1 MAGGSQASTS
11 VTFVRTGLGGKYLI
25 LQTCLLVLF
34 SVWSLGGRADGAIF
48 AIAGIAWASLFALVL
63 HPPSVVRLKNV
74 FAQSRCRLMLG
85 AWCILILF
93 LLLAPLNSEG
103 VIDTLVDGSTV
114 YQPRDTVAWFR
125 TTFVR
130 ERCLEYGFL
139 LSGVLV
145 QVMMLWHI
153 IDRFGRVRLL
163 LTVFA
168 GNALVVAIL
177 GAGYRLLGSEQILGF
192 FEPVHSGF
200 FGSFRYHNH
209 WTAFALL
216 SMGQCVALVLYW
228 YQAGSRDADV
238 RRQHLDVVWAGA
250 LLILSF
256 TLPMST
262 ARAGVLFLV
271 IFWIC
276 LGLFFAKWAY
286 RQSLPK
292 LGLLRGVVPV
302 FAFILMVGV
311 IVYSIRLSSHEL
323 HADWD
328 ETLTQ
333 VEQLQQGDLDEI
345 DAHRTNSWGDCWCM
359 FKDRP
364 LYGSGFG
371 SHRYLYQIYAR
382 DHYRHESG
390 VVRHIKEFAHND
402 WMQYLAEFG
411 VIGLF
416 LLCMPPVTLLIRY
429 RRAILGSPFACAL
442 LFSCGL
448 ILMLASFEF
457 PLSNPAIIVIFSI
470 QFTLALKVA
479 TIDQN
484 YDRVASIRLRNEG

>member
-1 MAGGSQASTS
+1 M
-11 VTFVRTGLGGKYLI
+11 TFVRTGLGGKYLI
-25 LQTCLLVLF
+25 CQTCLLVLF
-34 SVWSLGGRADGAIF
+34 SVWSLGGRAEGAIF
-48 AIAGIAWASLFALVL
+48 GIACIAWASLFALAL
-63 HPPSVVRLKNV
+63 HPPSIIRLKDV
-74 FAQSRCRLMLG
+74 FAQSGCRVMLG

-103 VIDTLVDGSTV
+103 LIESLPDGLTV
-114 YQPRDTVAWFR
+114 YQPRETVAWFP

-145 QVMMLWHI
+145 QVMVLWHF

-177 GAGYRLLGSEQILGF
+177 GAGFRLLGSDQILGIY
-192 FEPVHSGF
+192 EPVADYF
-200 FGSFRYHNH
+200 FGVFRYHNH

-216 SMGQCVALVLYW
+216 SMGQCLALVLYW
-228 YQAGSRDADV
+228 YQAGSRDADI

-262 ARAGVLFLV
+262 ARAGVLFLA
-271 IFWIC
+271 IFWVC
-276 LGLFFAKWAY
+276 LGTVFAKWAY
-286 RQSLPK
+286 RRSLPR
-292 LGLLRGVVPV
+292 LGLLRGIVPV
-302 FAFILMVGV
+302 FTFILMLGV

-328 ETLTQ
+328 ETLAQ
-333 VEQLQQGDLDEI
+333 MEQLQNGDLAQI
-345 DAHRTNSWGDCWCM
+345 DAPRTDSWGDCWRM

-371 SHRYLYQIYAR
+371 SHRYLYQLYAR
-382 DHYRHESG
+382 DQYRYESG
-390 VVRHIKEFAHND
+390 VVRHVKEFAHND
-402 WMQYLAEFG
+402 LMQYLAEFG

-429 RRAILGSPFACAL
+429 YRAILASPFACAL

-470 QFTLALKVA
+470 QLTLALKVA
-479 TIDQN
+479 MIDLN
-484 YDRVASIRLRNEG
+484 FDRVASVRLKNEG